1 MHFFGRLGDVMQL
14 LEFLLMSLFGRL
26 LQEICWE
33 RDIQTSGINLL
44 ENSFQLCNRLSSQSN
59 QHMSFTKM
67 TELLLVC
74 DISFIFQI
82 TSASMMETTSGYELQ
97 SGMSSR

>member
-1 MHFFGRLGDVMQL
+1 MLGTGHPDYSV
-14 LEFLLMSLFGRL
+14 
-26 LQEICWE
+26 
-33 RDIQTSGINLL
+33 INLL
-44 ENSFQLCNRLSSQSN
+44 ENSFQLRNRLSSQSN

>member
-1 MHFFGRLGDVMQL
+1 MMQL
-14 LEFLLMSLFGRL
+14 LEFRLISLFGHIL
-26 LQEICWE
+26 HQEICRE
-33 RDIQTSGINLL
+33 RHVQTSVINSL
-44 ENSFQLCNRLSSQSN
+44 ENSFQLRNRFSLQGN
-59 QHMSFTKM
+59 QHMAYNNM

-82 TSASMMETTSGYELQ
+82 TSASIMETTSGYELQ